1 MAMALVHPAIVP
13 EDSPQRPSRAKSV
26 LNYADLVPE
35 DASDASVSDGASEFE
50 PEVNKAVA
58 VDVLHGMSGGEEELR
73 ALVPPPPALSEA
85 SAEAGPSVVRA
96 IPRKRASVAVSA
108 EASSS
113 KPPSSEE
120 TKRNY
125 PSRTQKRFK
134 CTHEGC
140 EKAYTKPSRLAEHEM
155 THRGERPY
163 KCVQCDQAYSR
174 EDHLKA
180 HARTHLKVEVKP
192 FPCTEQGC
200 TQSFW
205 TPSKLKRHL
214 EVHDKERTYK
224 CDHCDA
230 MFNKHI
236 LLREHVVVVHMPAGT
251 KPFICSHE
259 DCSASFSL
267 KAHLKTHEK
276 THDPKRFT
284 CAHPSH
290 TDDLPIFSKWSEFQK
305 HMTDAHPPTCPHPE
319 CNNRT
324 FKSNARLRDH
334 LKVHAEQEADRVA
347 KEAREAVAVNGQ
359 KEPIPQLVLEGMMK
373 SRRKRKRESA
383 AADDDKPKKLKK
395 AEGDAGKDH
404 ACDWMECEKRFK
416 TKYAMETHRNV
427 VHLKIRSHTCPHA
440 DCDKAY
446 AHKATLMQH
455 LSKHDTASPPG
466 VDGESNGGTSG
477 PSSRPASRRGSQSE
491 GTMLTGAVRELR
503 RFVCPAW
510 ALGSAPPALET
521 ASQTALDPNIDPTL
535 QEDKHGNE
543 QLLSIL
549 SPIQG
554 EGAGISGVEGETE
567 GEQGRCISRFW
578 RVYDVRRHLKSEHG
592 MELEDLQV
600 RMLLVKTGQD
610 GT

>member
-1 MAMALVHPAIVP
+1 MALVHPATIP
-13 EDSPQRPSRAKSV
+13 EDSPRRPSRAKSV
-26 LNYADLVPE
+26 LNYADFLPG
-35 DASDASVSDGASEFE
+35 DASDASSVSDGASDFE
-50 PEVNKAVA
+50 PELNGA
-58 VDVLHGMSGGEEELR
+58 VDDALETMSDGEEEEGPLR
-73 ALVPPPPALSEA
+73 HVASMSPAPISAL
-85 SAEAGPSVVRA
+85 AEAGPSVVRA
-96 IPRKRASVAVSA
+96 MPRKRVNVAASA

-113 KPPSSEE
+113 KVPLSEDK
-120 TKRNY
+120 KRNY
-125 PSRTQKRFK
+125 PSRTQKKFK

-140 EKAYTKPSRLAEHEM
+140 DKAYTKPSRLAEHEM

-163 KCVQCDQAYSR
+163 KCLECDQAYFR

-214 EVHDKERTYK
+214 EVHGKERTYQ

-236 LLREHVVVVHMPAGT
+236 LLREHVVVAHMPAGT
-251 KPFICSHE
+251 KPFICSHD
-259 DCSASFSL
+259 DCSASFSM

-290 TDDLPIFSKWSEFQK
+290 TDELPIFSKWSEFQK
-305 HMTDAHPPTCPHPE
+305 HMTDAHPPTCPHAE
-319 CNNRT
+319 CLNRT
-324 FKSNARLRDH
+324 FKSNQRLRDH
-334 LKVHAEQEADRVA
+334 LKVHAEQEADRLA
-347 KEAREAVAVNGQ
+347 KEARDAIAVDEQG
-359 KEPIPQLVLEGMMK
+359 EPIPQLVLEGMTK

-383 AADDDKPKKLKK
+383 AAAADDEKPKKLKK

-404 ACDWMECEKRFK
+404 PCDWMECEKKFK

-427 VHLKIRSHTCPHA
+427 VHLKIRSHICPHA

-455 LSKHDTASPPG
+455 LSKHDTAPPPTAT
-466 VDGESNGGTSG
+466 VDGESTGGTPG
-477 PSSRPASRRGSQSE
+477 PSSRRGSQSE

-510 ALGSAPPALET
+510 ALGTAP
-521 ASQTALDPNIDPTL
+521 QTALDPNIDPAL
-535 QEDKHGNE
+535 QEDRFGNE
-543 QLLSIL
+543 QLVPVHPS
-549 SPIQG
+549 IQG
-554 EGAGISGVEGETE
+554 KGKAKVDGEGEDE
-567 GEQGRCISRFW
+567 KGQCSLRFW

-610 GT
+610 GA